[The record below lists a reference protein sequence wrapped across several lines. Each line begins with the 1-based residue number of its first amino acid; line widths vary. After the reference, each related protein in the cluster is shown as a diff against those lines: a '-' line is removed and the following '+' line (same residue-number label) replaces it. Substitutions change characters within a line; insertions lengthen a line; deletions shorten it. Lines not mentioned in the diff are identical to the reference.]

1 MLNPAVNLFP
11 KTVVPKSNKTSSA
24 KPKRRARK
32 PKTEP
37 TPAPPEA
44 VVSQNGSH
52 VALVV
57 STGTQTASETTV
69 TTKGSNSFGRPQKDI
84 IPNSEQAVLAELLSK
99 DAENPQE
106 ELEPLSQTVI
116 GLKSLV
122 SQITKGE
129 DISAHRALIAQVAAN
144 QPEKGD
150 VVRAYVN
157 QANYELLA
165 DYVEIRA
172 NGVRHIK
179 RASRRDDVQMTH
191 AIVCWKL
198 ANEQIDRLVESSTK
212 NDKAVDTTTVIEKI
226 DYHRQQVER
235 TVQTRWEGTT
245 PQGRE
250 LIRKKLW
257 EIERRMKAEK
267 GIHPTGMEPPEPPED
282 EPEPEP
288 VEEASV
294 QKPA

>member
-1 MLNPAVNLFP
+1 
-11 KTVVPKSNKTSSA
+11 
-24 KPKRRARK
+24 
-32 PKTEP
+32 
-37 TPAPPEA
+37 

-57 STGTQTASETTV
+57 STGTQAASETV
-69 TTKGSNSFGRPQKDI
+69 AASKGTHTFGTPQKDI
-84 IPNSEQAVLAELLSK
+84 IPNSESAVLAELLSK
-99 DAENPQE
+99 DSEDPQE
-106 ELEPLSQTVI
+106 ALEPLSQTVI

-129 DISAHRALIAQVAAN
+129 DISAHRAHIAQVAAN

-179 RASRRDDVQMTH
+179 RASRRDEVPMTA

-198 ANEQIDRLVESSTK
+198 ANEQIDKLVDSSTK

-257 EIERRMKAEK
+257 EIEREMKIKA
-267 GIHPTGMEPPEPPED
+267 GILPPGMEPPEPPED
-282 EPEPEP
+282 EPVPEP
-288 VEEASV
+288 SETPAAA
-294 QKPA
+294 KPA